1 MTSLSNLI
9 SSAISGATGAVGPT
23 GPTGPN
29 GASGPAGPTG
39 PLGPTGATGVT
50 GPTGPTGGQGA
61 TGVTGPT
68 GPLGPTGPA
77 GATGGTPWVTS
88 GSNIYYSNG
97 YVGVGTSSPAANLHV
112 YGPSNTQFKVQSS
125 GAEANMTIVGTSYG
139 QINNDVGD
147 FYITNGSAG
156 GSVFLR
162 TASTTQVTVTAAG
175 VFRFN
180 SGYGSAATAYGCRA
194 WVMFDGSNGA
204 ISASGNISYVTRNGT
219 GDYTIGFSNGMP
231 DAAYVISGMLK
242 PTSGQAGNNARSVN
256 AAYDTTPSTS
266 SFRVR
271 TATAGAGYED
281 PQYVYLTIHR

>member
-1 MTSLSNLI
+1 MTILQSSIASNV
-9 SSAISGATGAVGPT
+9 ISGATGLTGPT
-23 GPTGPN
+23 GPTGP
-29 GASGPAGPTG
+29 
-39 PLGPTGATGVT
+39 
-50 GPTGPTGGQGA
+50 QGA
-61 TGVTGPT
+61 TGIGATGPT

-162 TASTTQVTVTAAG
+162 TASTTQVTVTADG

-194 WVMFDGSNGA
+194 WVKFTGSTGAILNSAGVSSITRRATGRYTVNLNFTMPDTQYCIVATAMNQSFNNGTRSIVGEGNPVTTSFEIFQMQFNGA
-204 ISASGNISYVTRNGT
+204 AE
-219 GDYTIGFSNGMP
+219 DSN
-231 DAAYVISGMLK
+231 ACVAV
-242 PTSGQAGNNARSVN
+242 
-256 AAYDTTPSTS
+256 
-266 SFRVR
+266 FR
-271 TATAGAGYED
+271 
-281 PQYVYLTIHR
+281 